1 MKCHI
6 PTGELLDCPQLPPEF
21 PDLGEWACL
30 TAGISKSKT
39 LQNHE
44 IQNLY
49 NYFYIAIEHDQYKY
63 HSFMGTFTAS
73 AYCAPVDIERAVETM
88 LKLLEEVPES
98 PNIAPAELGKWF
110 FNSVIFI

>member
-1 MKCHI
+1 
-6 PTGELLDCPQLPPEF
+6 
-21 PDLGEWACL
+21 
-30 TAGISKSKT
+30 
-39 LQNHE
+39 
-44 IQNLY
+44 
-49 NYFYIAIEHDQYKY
+49 
-63 HSFMGTFTAS
+63 MGTFTAS